1 MEIKVKHVLAD
12 GRKLDSIEGFVIP
25 NTGHASVVYQIA
37 AQITDRRLRGCQSS
51 GTVMRTCAS

>member
-12 GRKLDSIEGFVIP
+12 GRRLDSVEGFVIP
-25 NTGHASVVYQIA
+25 NTGQASAVYQIA

-51 GTVMRTCAS
+51 GTAMRTCAS